1 MEAAPRKHCPFW
13 VKEVKEFWLEPN
25 PELSAETIRKMVDV
39 AKPHTI
45 LTDVKLPGITAKIAS
60 RLEGMDILV
69 TSRFDHVLSAKINN
83 TPVALE
89 VTIGDQKD
97 LERISQA
104 LELGPD
110 YLLINCPNWKI
121 IPLENLVAE
130 TRGRSKLL
138 ARTTSFDE
146 SRTALSTLELG
157 ADGIA
162 LASHDTHE
170 ILKTRDLILGES
182 EDISL
187 STARVTSVRPIG
199 TGARVCVDTTEILE
213 PGEGL
218 LTGSSSQAL
227 FLVEGEIHPNA
238 HVNSRPFRVN
248 AGPVSSYVLS
258 ANGKT
263 RYLSELSTGEAVLLV
278 DRMGRTRSVDIA
290 RIKIERRPMILVEA
304 SIGSQKI
311 TTILQNAETVRLV
324 TKDGSKPLSEIK
336 PGDEVLVRSEEGG
349 RHFGTKV
356 ADEMVIER

>member
-1 MEAAPRKHCPFW
+1 VSEL
-13 VKEVKEFWLEPN
+13 KEFWLEPN
-25 PELSAETIRKMVDV
+25 ADLSAKTICKMVDE
-39 AKPHTI
+39 AKPHTV
-45 LTDVKLPGITAKIAS
+45 LTDVKLPRVSSKVAS
-60 RLEGMDILV
+60 RLEGTDILV
-69 TSRFDHVLSAKINN
+69 TSNFDLLSSAKRTK

-89 VTIGDQKD
+89 VTIGDQED
-97 LERISQA
+97 LEKISHA
-104 LELGPD
+104 LELNPD
-110 YLLINCPNWKI
+110 YLLIDCPNWKI
-121 IPLENLVAE
+121 IPLENLIAQ
-130 TRGRSKLL
+130 TKGRSKLL

-146 SRTALSTLELG
+146 SRAALSTLELG

-162 LASHDTHE
+162 LASYDTSE

-182 EDISL
+182 ENVSL
-187 STARVTSVRPIG
+187 STAKISSVKPIG

-227 FLVEGEIHPNA
+227 FLVEGEVHPNA

-263 RYLSELSTGEAVLLV
+263 RYLSELSSGETVLLI
-278 DRMGRTRSVDIA
+278 DRVGRTRSVDVA

-304 SIGSQKI
+304 SIGNRKI
-311 TTILQNAETVRLV
+311 TTIVQNAETVRLV
-324 TKDGSKPLSEIK
+324 TRDGSKPVSEIK

>member
-1 MEAAPRKHCPFW
+1 
-13 VKEVKEFWLEPN
+13 VKEVKEFWLEPS
-25 PELSAETIRKMVDV
+25 PDLSAEAVRKMVNE
-39 AKPHTI
+39 ARPHTV
-45 LTDVKLPGITAKIAS
+45 LTDIDLNRVSAKIAS
-60 RLEGMDILV
+60 RLEGTDILV
-69 TSRFDHVLSAKINN
+69 TSNFDDLSWAKRSM

-89 VTIGDQKD
+89 LTISSQED
-97 LERISQA
+97 LDKISRA
-104 LELGPD
+104 LELSPD

-121 IPLENLVAE
+121 IPLENLIAE
-130 TRGRSKLL
+130 ARGRSKLL

-146 SRTALSTLELG
+146 SRIALSTLELG

-162 LASHDTHE
+162 LASRDITE

-187 STARVTSVRPIG
+187 STARVTSVKPIG

-227 FLVEGEIHPNA
+227 FLVEGEVHPNP

-248 AGPVSSYVLS
+248 AGPVSSYVLT

-263 RYLSELSTGEAVLLV
+263 RYLSELSAGEIVLLI
-278 DRMGRTRSVDIA
+278 DRNGRTRSVDVA
-290 RIKIERRPMILVEA
+290 RVKIERRPMILVEA
-304 SIGSQKI
+304 NIGKRKL
-311 TTILQNAETVRLV
+311 TTIVQNAETVRLV
-324 TKDGSKPLSEIK
+324 TRDGSKPVSEMK
-336 PGDEVLVRSEEGG
+336 AGDEVLVRLEEGG

-356 ADEMVIER
+356 ADEMIIEK

>member
-1 MEAAPRKHCPFW
+1 
-13 VKEVKEFWLEPN
+13 VKEVKEFWLEPD
-25 PELSAETIRKMVDV
+25 PELSAETIRKMVDE

-45 LTDVKLPGITAKIAS
+45 LTDVKLPRVTSKIAS
-60 RLEGMDILV
+60 RLEGKDILV
-69 TSRFDHVLSAKINN
+69 TSNFDHASSAKKNK

-89 VTIGDQKD
+89 VTISDQKD
-97 LERISQA
+97 LERITQA
-104 LELGPD
+104 LELRPD

-121 IPLENLVAE
+121 IPLENLIAE
-130 TRGRSKLL
+130 TKGRSKLL

-146 SRTALSTLELG
+146 SRAALSTLELG

-162 LASHDTHE
+162 LASHDTNE
-170 ILKTRDLILGES
+170 ILKTRDLILRES
-182 EDISL
+182 EDVSL
-187 STARVTSVRPIG
+187 SIAKVTSVKPIG

-213 PGEGL
+213 AGEGL

-227 FLVEGEIHPNA
+227 FLVEGEVHPNA

-258 ANGKT
+258 GNGKT
-263 RYLSELSTGEAVLLV
+263 RYLSELSAGETVLLI
-278 DRMGRTRSVDIA
+278 DRIGRTRSVDVA

-304 SIGSQKI
+304 SIGNRKI
-311 TTILQNAETVRLV
+311 TTIVQNAETVWLV
-324 TKDGSKPLSEIK
+324 TKDGSSPVSEIK
-336 PGDEVLVRSEEGG
+336 PGDEVLVRFEEGG

>member
-1 MEAAPRKHCPFW
+1 
-13 VKEVKEFWLEPN
+13 
-25 PELSAETIRKMVDV
+25 MVDE
-39 AKPHTI
+39 AKPHTV
-45 LTDVKLPGITAKIAS
+45 LTDVKLPRVSSKVAS
-60 RLEGMDILV
+60 RLEGTDILV
-69 TSRFDHVLSAKINN
+69 TSNFDLLSSAKRNN

-89 VTIGDQKD
+89 VTISDQKD
-97 LERISQA
+97 LEKISHA
-104 LELGPD
+104 LELNPD
-110 YLLINCPNWKI
+110 YLLIDCPNWKI
-121 IPLENLVAE
+121 IPLENLIAE

-146 SRTALSTLELG
+146 SRAALSTLELG

-162 LASHDTHE
+162 LAAHDTNE
-170 ILKTRDLILGES
+170 ILKTRDLIIRES

-187 STARVTSVRPIG
+187 STARVTSVKPIG

-227 FLVEGEIHPNA
+227 FLVEGEVHINA

-263 RYLSELSTGEAVLLV
+263 RYLSELSAGETVLLI
-278 DRMGRTRSVDIA
+278 DRVGRTRSVDVA

-304 SIGSQKI
+304 SIGSRKI
-311 TTILQNAETVRLV
+311 TTIVQNAETVRLV
-324 TKDGSKPLSEIK
+324 TRDGSKPVSEIK